1 MSGHHP
7 HKNNPPTSTQ
17 MNEVLGKPVAQSPTV
32 DEFDELLTEEKP
44 QINLVELN
52 ATLQT
57 QVKELEKNLSEAT
70 SKTEELRNQYLLA
83 MADREN
89 EKKRWQR
96 ELEQTRQF
104 AVQKLTQ
111 DLLPVLDTMERAIE
125 TMHTSLSQATADA
138 TLLQAMI
145 DGLTLTLKL
154 FGDTL
159 YKYGVVILNP
169 VGEPFNPN
177 QHEAISTLHNPEL
190 EDNHIVQVMQ
200 KGYLLSDRV
209 VRPARVVVNKK

>member
-7 HKNNPPTSTQ
+7 HKSHPPTSAQ
-17 MNEVLGKPVAQSPTV
+17 MNEVLGKPVTSSPIL

-44 QINLVELN
+44 QINLAELN

-57 QVKELEKNLSEAT
+57 QVKELEMKLNETS

-111 DLLPVLDTMERAIE
+111 DLLPILDTMERAIE
-125 TMHTSLSQATADA
+125 TMQTSLSQATADA
-138 TLLQAMI
+138 ALLQAMM

-159 YKYGVVILNP
+159 HKYGVVILNP

-190 EDNHIVQVMQ
+190 EDNHIVHVMQ